1 MALNNFKG
9 HESDDDYFDEDDNV
23 TKKNP
28 IDLKKICKISFSQI
42 FWIKK
47 NMNYLKFE
55 TDMEELRA
63 KSKPISKKAS
73 LNEEIRKQIENL
85 QNGVQVEEKVDL
97 DEDDDD
103 DEKKDKV
110 SDQIS
115 KNKNYEE
122 EDVDDDEDED
132 QIGPSIEFSNSEVV
146 WISLVNL
153 VMIQVNNLRIFEGC
167 WLKFSYHQWSRVET
181 RLKNSVLNHTGLEWS
196 SRRNWRI
203 RFRC

>member
-1 MALNNFKG
+1 
-9 HESDDDYFDEDDNV
+9 
-23 TKKNP
+23 
-28 IDLKKICKISFSQI
+28 
-42 FWIKK
+42 
-47 NMNYLKFE
+47 MNYLKFE

-146 WISLVNL
+146 
-153 VMIQVNNLRIFEGC
+153 
-167 WLKFSYHQWSRVET
+167 
-181 RLKNSVLNHTGLEWS
+181 
-196 SRRNWRI
+196 
-203 RFRC
+203 